1 MKILSAKTQ
10 QELGIP
16 NNAYLIGEDANSNI
30 AIYQASQGS
39 TTWIWVVQ
47 RSATGDIYDVDTFEY
62 VSSQE
67 YNLALVAVANN

>member
-10 QELGIP
+10 EELGIP
-16 NNAYLIGEDANSNI
+16 NNAYVIGKDANSNI
-30 AIYQASQGS
+30 TIYQASEGS
-39 TTWIWVVQ
+39 TMWIWVVQ
-47 RSATGDIYDVDTFEY
+47 RTGDIYDVDKFEY

>member
-1 MKILSAKTQ
+1 MEMLSAKTQ

-16 NNAYLIGEDANSNI
+16 NNAYVIGEDVNSNI
-30 AIYQASQGS
+30 TIYQASEGS
-39 TTWIWVVQ
+39 TMWIWVVQ
-47 RSATGDIYDVDTFEY
+47 QTGDIYDVDTFEY